1 MSFAA
6 ASKTLGV
13 ALSRSFSRCGM
24 MSQAIAYNM
33 FLAFFPTLLIAA
45 GLATGSAAGKTGLRE
60 LIEHLTAYLPPGSR
74 QLVAE
79 YILRRAPHAWRWT
92 LFGLGCTLLAG
103 SQAMKLIMDGI
114 GRIYGDG
121 RGFSFVR
128 RQFQGL
134 LLLCA
139 TIVPFLAAA
148 TLSVFGRPLRRWLLR
163 GFGPRYQLHV
173 LWNLLFVVGVMVLAM
188 ATLAV
193 IYRLARPG
201 AHSWRT
207 VFPGAILATL
217 LWWGVNTLLGF
228 YVKRIHYGAVYGGL
242 AAVIG
247 LLVWMYISALVVFVG
262 AAWNAQLQPGI
273 DRA

>member
-1 MSFAA
+1 MNFAA
-6 ASKTLGV
+6 AGKTLGV
-13 ALSRSFSRCGM
+13 ALSRAFSRCGM
-24 MSQAIAYNM
+24 LSQAIAYNM
-33 FLAFFPTLLIAA
+33 FLSFFPTLLIAA
-45 GLATGSAAGKTGLRE
+45 GLATSSAASKTGLLD

-79 YILRRAPHAWRWT
+79 FLIRRAPHAWRWT

-103 SQAMKLIMDGI
+103 SQVMKLIMDGI
-114 GRIYGDG
+114 GQIYGD
-121 RGFSFVR
+121 RKGFSFVR

-134 LLLCA
+134 LLLCI
-139 TIVPFLAAA
+139 TIVPFLATA

-163 GFGPRYQLHV
+163 GFEPRYQVHV
-173 LWNLLFVVGVMVLAM
+173 LWNLLFVTAVMLLAM
-188 ATLAV
+188 ATLTV

-201 AHSWRT
+201 PHSWRA
-207 VFPGAILATL
+207 VFPGAMLATL
-217 LWWGVNTLLGF
+217 LWWGVNALLGF

-247 LLVWMYISALVVFVG
+247 LLVWMYISAIVVFVG
-262 AAWNAQLQPGI
+262 AAWNAQPQPAS